1 MLTRRAL
8 LAAAGAGTTSL
19 LWLRSSGATEKLEV
33 DVPGG
38 VELIR
43 RVLERYP
50 ESPPL
55 YGYHGSG
62 VVTAR
67 IGSGIRISVRLVPEE
82 RRWITVSAHG
92 RSVHLSR
99 LDGDGRVG
107 KVTAHTEPPVT
118 LAGHLDRRFPRHP
131 RGFDTLLRT
140 EKGVVLTY
148 SDDLSL
154 RYVNPRTVKNASLPA
169 IYGRV
174 ARRVLDDCKASL
186 SGWCSRQALPR
197 TSRNSSF
204 SLG

>member
-19 LWLRSSGATEKLEV
+19 LWPRFSGARETLEV

-43 RVLERYP
+43 SVLESYP
-50 ESPPL
+50 ESPPP
-55 YGYHGSG
+55 YAYDGSG

-67 IGSGIRISVRLVPEE
+67 IGSGIRITVRLVPEE

-99 LDGDGRVG
+99 LAGDGRVG
-107 KVTAHTEPPVT
+107 KVTAHTDPPVT
-118 LAGHLDRRFPRHP
+118 LAGHLDRRFPRQP
-131 RGFDTLLRT
+131 LGFDTLLRKA
-140 EKGVVLTY
+140 KGVVLTY

-154 RYVNPRTVKNASLPA
+154 RYVNPRAVKNASLPA
-169 IYGRV
+169 IYGRF
-174 ARRVLDDCKASL
+174 ARRVMDDCKASL
-186 SGWCSRQALPR
+186 SKEAERPDLALRPQR
-197 TSRNSSF
+197 ALEF
-204 SLG
+204 L